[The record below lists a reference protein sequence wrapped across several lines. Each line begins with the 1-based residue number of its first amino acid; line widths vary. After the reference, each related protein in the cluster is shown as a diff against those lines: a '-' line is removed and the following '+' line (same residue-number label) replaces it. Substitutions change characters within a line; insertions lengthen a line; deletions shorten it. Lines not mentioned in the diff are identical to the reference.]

1 MYVCMYTHICR
12 YEYIHTYPEGMR
24 AALQVSLFFRV
35 FLHQV
40 VLVFLVLTHV
50 CVSVCVCVCV
60 RACVRA
66 CAQVLVF
73 FVLMGMPAGHMSA
86 RFAKLMRIDNQFQ
99 TAFLTGTLF
108 PGVCFGIFFAV
119 NTIAWGKQSST
130 AVPFG
135 TLVVLMLL
143 WFGVS
148 LPLIFFGA
156 FVGNRYVCVCV

>member
-1 MYVCMYTHICR
+1 
-12 YEYIHTYPEGMR
+12 
-24 AALQVSLFFRV
+24 
-35 FLHQV
+35 
-40 VLVFLVLTHV
+40 
-50 CVSVCVCVCV
+50 
-60 RACVRA
+60 
-66 CAQVLVF
+66 
-73 FVLMGMPAGHMSA
+73 MGMPAGHMSA

-156 FVGNRYVCVCV
+156 FVGNRYVCVCVCVCV